1 MIVHVL
7 RKPLIGTVAANAL
20 AHGAGAL
27 NIDQCRVTTSDTID
41 QSGEKVTISRGKI
54 AEGYDRPNRTMYRTD
69 KPKERSG
76 PAAPLGRWPA
86 NLVHDGSDEVVETFP
101 ESNRW
106 FSDGKG
112 KDGPIFDTHRGSGVG
127 GGDSGSAS
135 RFFQQVLEPKA
146 PQKSPPLLRTPSPT
160 DKTLLD

>member
-7 RKPLIGTVAANAL
+7 RKPLVGTVAQNAL
-20 AHGAGAL
+20 QHGCGAL
-27 NIDQCRVTTSDTID
+27 NIDQCRVTTSDTIE
-41 QSGEKVTISRGKI
+41 QSGEKVTLTRTVI

-86 NLVHDGSDEVVETFP
+86 NLVHDGTDEVVEMFP

-106 FSDGKG
+106 FNAPRNSDGKG
-112 KDGPIFDTHRGSGVG
+112 KDGPIFDTHRGSGMG
-127 GGDSGSAS
+127 GGDSGSAA
-135 RFFQQVLEPKA
+135 RYFQQVTIK
-146 PQKSPPLLRTPSPT
+146 
-160 DKTLLD
+160 

>member
-7 RKPLIGTVAANAL
+7 RKPLVGTVASNAL
-20 AHGAGAL
+20 RHGCGAL
-27 NIDQCRVTTSDTID
+27 NIDECRVTTSDTIE

-86 NLVHDGSDEVVETFP
+86 NLVHDGTDEVVETFP

-106 FSDGKG
+106 FNAPRNSDGKG
-112 KDGPIFDTHRGSGVG
+112 KDGPIFDTHRGSGMG
-127 GGDSGSAS
+127 GGDSGSTA
-135 RFFQQVLEPKA
+135 RFFQQVEIK
-146 PQKSPPLLRTPSPT
+146 
-160 DKTLLD
+160 